1 MDLIWPPYL
10 RVHYC
15 RPKWLYKQA
24 QFCWTILLKN
34 MQFCCKNHWKI
45 CNCYDIETSNKWC
58 EHKSLYVVDTPK
70 VTILWDFCIRTDSII
85 QAKRSYI
92 VVKQKPN
99 KIYQLRG
106 ADLERSAQ
114 GVPSSPF
121 FCNHLLFYNNFA
133 PLPLYFC
140 NHLFFYN
147 NFEEPQTVLI
157 EVKLITSNLR
167 LRKYYQNIF
176 NTQ

>member
-1 MDLIWPPYL
+1 
-10 RVHYC
+10 
-15 RPKWLYKQA
+15 
-24 QFCWTILLKN
+24 

-121 FCNHLLFYNNFA
+121 FCNHLFFYNNFA

>member
-1 MDLIWPPYL
+1 
-10 RVHYC
+10 
-15 RPKWLYKQA
+15 
-24 QFCWTILLKN
+24 

-114 GVPSSPF
+114 GVPSS
-121 FCNHLLFYNNFA
+121 LF
-133 PLPLYFC
+133 FC

>member
-1 MDLIWPPYL
+1 
-10 RVHYC
+10 
-15 RPKWLYKQA
+15 
-24 QFCWTILLKN
+24 

-58 EHKSLYVVDTPK
+58 EHKPLYVVDTPK

-99 KIYQLRG
+99 KVYQLRG

-121 FCNHLLFYNNFA
+121 FCNHL
-133 PLPLYFC
+133 
-140 NHLFFYN
+140 FFYN
-147 NFEEPQTVLI
+147 NFEKPQTVLI